1 MGSSQGERVEGNSI
15 HGQGDM
21 MKSTTER
28 RCKDCG
34 SENVITPLDRKGSAY
49 LETIQTELCALCLQ
63 SKAQLQT
70 LKEDKL
76 PFPKLLAKIRAET
89 MKRVHSEIMSADAT
103 PMARLRLSRYKG
115 PTVYTKLSE
124 YWTNQ
129 LKQG

>member
-1 MGSSQGERVEGNSI
+1 VKKKER
-15 HGQGDM
+15 Q
-21 MKSTTER
+21 
-28 RCKDCG
+28 CKDCG
-34 SENVITPLDRKGSAY
+34 STDVITPVNKKAEEI
-49 LETIQTELCALCLQ
+49 LESIVVELCAPCLH
-63 SKAQLQT
+63 SRAQLQT

-89 MKRVHSEIMSADAT
+89 AKRVHSEIISSDAT

>member
-1 MGSSQGERVEGNSI
+1 
-15 HGQGDM
+15 

-34 SENVITPLDRKGSAY
+34 SENVITL
-49 LETIQTELCALCLQ
+49 LELCAPCLQ

-89 MKRVHSEIMSADAT
+89 MKRVHSEIMSLNAT
-103 PMARLRLSRYKG
+103 PMERIRMGCYKG
-115 PTVYTKLSE
+115 KTPEVYNMYSSLSD
-124 YWTNQ
+124 YWINQ